1 MLYAALTKRRYALSM
16 NRIGQTIRASANIIA
31 VGVALIA
38 AACAPRPDFGRYQ
51 PDRWTE
57 LKSVVTGEVAVT
69 PLAPTAAEAD
79 LQAQAAALRRG
90 PPAGERDLV
99 TRVSETLAPKPEV
112 APSLAYY
119 IALREEH
126 PTSMSS
132 LVNALGDDVQ
142 MDTVRLTQ
150 FVSSSIEVNRV
161 DAMRAATLIGAPTAL
176 TTVAAE
182 DPVGFRYMRERLN
195 DNGDILDEIF
205 STMLARIVSYR
216 TALAHARVDADENT
230 ALDQVALSIRL
241 MDDELTRL
249 DYAAR
254 HHKSVRLS
262 LAPAMKS

>member
-1 MLYAALTKRRYALSM
+1 MLYAALTKPRYALPM
-16 NRIGQTIRASANIIA
+16 NRIGQTIRVSTNVAAL
-31 VGVALIA
+31 GVALIG
-38 AACAPRPDFGRYQ
+38 AACTPTPDFGRYQ
-51 PDRWTE
+51 PNHWTE
-57 LKSVVTGEVAVT
+57 LKSVVTGEVASI

-79 LQAQAAALRRG
+79 MQAQAAALRRG
-90 PPAGERDLV
+90 PSAGERDLV

-119 IALREEH
+119 LALRDVH

-142 MDTVRLTQ
+142 MDTVRLSQ
-150 FVSSSIEVNRV
+150 FVSSSTEVNRV
-161 DAMRAATLIGAPTAL
+161 DAMRAATLIGAPNAL

-182 DPVGFRYMRERLN
+182 DPVAFRYMRERLN
-195 DNGDILDEIF
+195 DNGDVLDEIF
-205 STMLARIVSYR
+205 ATMLSRIVSYR
-216 TALAHARVDADENT
+216 TALAHARVDADEDT
-230 ALDQVALSIRL
+230 ALDQVARSIRL

-262 LAPAMKS
+262 LAPSMKS